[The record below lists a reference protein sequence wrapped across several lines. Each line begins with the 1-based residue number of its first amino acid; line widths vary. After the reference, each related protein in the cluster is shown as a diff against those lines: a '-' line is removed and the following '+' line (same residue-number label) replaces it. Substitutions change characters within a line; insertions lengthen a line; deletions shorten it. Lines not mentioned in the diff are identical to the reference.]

1 VGVCEGVVVGVRVGE
16 DSVGGVGEGEGLLFT
31 LTHPHPHS
39 EDRVATSSELLGK
52 FRILELFSTFRILP
66 NLNVFPKSV
75 IPLDSGFNE
84 ANYNC

>member
-1 VGVCEGVVVGVRVGE
+1 VGVGVGVGVRVGE
-16 DSVGGVGEGEGLLFT
+16 DSVGGVGEGDGLLFT
-31 LTHPHPHS
+31 LTHPHPHPHP